1 MKDIDDELVAFGT
14 ILLGSFGLILGLVI
28 GIGIGYDSMC
38 KKLCDGEIHIV
49 KNDDCYCGGNL
60 VKK

>member
-1 MKDIDDELVAFGT
+1 MKDETVIFAT
-14 ILLGSFGLILGLVI
+14 ILVWSFGLVLGLAI
-28 GIGIGYDSMC
+28 GVDIGYDLMC
-38 KKLCDGEIHIV
+38 EKACDGEIHIV